1 MNIKKTIKRLR
12 PSSAIMRKLDVAPG
26 QILMPDDLA
35 VILSDREIFTKDE
48 RKWAKSH
55 CADAVVFLGHV
66 TALAKEAED
75 RALLAMCGAAD

>member
-35 VILSDREIFTKDE
+35 VILSNREIFTKDE
-48 RKWAKSH
+48 RKWAKLH
-55 CADAVVFLGHV
+55 CTDAVAFLGHV
-66 TALAKEAED
+66 TAHTKETED
-75 RALLAMCGAAD
+75 RALVLMRSAAN

>member
-12 PSSAIMRKLDVAPG
+12 PSYAIMRKLDVAPG

-48 RKWAKSH
+48 RKWANRIVRMLWCFS
-55 CADAVVFLGHV
+55 V
-66 TALAKEAED
+66 
-75 RALLAMCGAAD
+75 M